1 MFRPNLD
8 EDPLRRVGPP
18 ISIMHFHSARLST
31 ANIGY
36 GQLEIGAAA
45 DKIVFNLG
53 ELTGN
58 IWTITR

>member
-1 MFRPNLD
+1 
-8 EDPLRRVGPP
+8 
-18 ISIMHFHSARLST
+18 MHFHSTRLST

-36 GQLEIGAAA
+36 GQLEIGVAA
-45 DKIVFNLG
+45 DKIVLNLG